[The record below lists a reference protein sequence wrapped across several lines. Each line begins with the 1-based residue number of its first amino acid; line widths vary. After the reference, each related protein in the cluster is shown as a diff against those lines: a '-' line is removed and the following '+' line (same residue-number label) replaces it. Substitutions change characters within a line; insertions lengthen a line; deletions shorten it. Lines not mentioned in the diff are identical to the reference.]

1 MKTLRVTL
9 ADIIGPTGTPN
20 STATVHARYVDTS
33 GRGRDVHLT
42 DGTIVVPVRRVA
54 AADGDPEVFD
64 FDVYANDVAPVREV
78 DYGHLVE
85 VSWTV
90 VAPTGAKTSGV
101 RRVAITDSMASVVQ
115 LGLLSQPE
123 PVAPYTGGY
132 ALAPDLA
139 AEVATRA
146 AADAALDGRVDAL
159 EVAPPAHTH
168 PLSDVTDAGT
178 AAAAD
183 VGDFATAAQ
192 GILADSATQPADLA
206 TVATTGA
213 YADLTGKPTLGTA
226 AAADVADLVAE
237 VGVVSDP
244 ATAGLIESASETQT
258 AGDARWAQ
266 ITNITERD
274 AQPVNV
280 ANYGFSRPSFVAAL
294 ADAEAR
300 GRGTVMDL
308 PAGVYDLGSGMPLS
322 GKSVVLRGHGAHGT
336 TNNPSGTV
344 LHASSQAGPVLDFTG
359 WVVPTP
365 VFGAKVRHSDFL
377 VRGSGAADPTKN
389 NSGIRIQA
397 INSTTFSDIAIRDTG
412 GPCLDL
418 VDGGG
423 DSCYLNDFERIILN
437 TPVNAGANDV
447 PYLRSV
453 ESNGNRFR
461 GIGLRSVLASG
472 DVGPSGAVVFTGGP
486 AYGDLEN
493 LFDGWWF
500 EYLHVPNGGTLF
512 AHAGSSSVISDFQFF
527 DVGKETGAAGTS
539 YFRLTNPPAVGR
551 GGNLIRGVIPGKG
564 TNSYDIDMGIDIQQS
579 GNRVD
584 GVKGYKGTNV
594 VIAAG
599 VGLTDVQLG
608 GSIAAAT
615 DPAVIDNSGLTTNT
629 WRDYTLGTEGGR
641 GWQRDVSGSIPR
653 FYNAVTPANGDLGI
667 GQGGVL
673 HRAVGAALYMWQ
685 DQLYLRTIAG
695 AATPV
700 YLGSATNAPS
710 IRTGTGSPEG
720 SVAAVVG
727 SLYLRSDGGA
737 GTSHYV
743 KESGAG
749 YTGWVAK

>member
-1 MKTLRVTL
+1 MTNVTPPPDLTYGYVDGRIILAIGDRSDAGRMPDPVPADGMTVTL
-9 ADIIGPTGTPN
+9 TPANTILKVASPTPATVVKQPIPCGVDANGYLIDRQAARGVWLVTGTYKVTYSHPRATIP
-20 STATVHARYVDTS
+20 SHDIEVTTGHTEAAPLDLTTAMPP
-33 GRGRDVHLT
+33 GG
-42 DGTIVVPVRRVA
+42 PV
-54 AADGDPEVFD
+54 
-64 FDVYANDVAPVREV
+64 
-78 DYGHLVE
+78 
-85 VSWTV
+85 
-90 VAPTGAKTSGV
+90 
-101 RRVAITDSMASVVQ
+101 
-115 LGLLSQPE
+115 
-123 PVAPYTGGY
+123 
-132 ALAPDLA
+132 LAPSEY
-139 AEVATRA
+139 AE
-146 AADAALDGRVDAL
+146 LNGRLTIL
-159 EVAPPAHTH
+159 E
-168 PLSDVTDAGT
+168 
-178 AAAAD
+178 
-183 VGDFATAAQ
+183 
-192 GILADSATQPADLA
+192 
-206 TVATTGA
+206 
-213 YADLTGKPTLGTA
+213 
-226 AAADVADLVAE
+226 AE
-237 VGVVSDP
+237 VGTASDP

-258 AGDARWAQ
+258 AGDARWAR
-266 ITNITERD
+266 ITNITERTR
-274 AQPVNV
+274 QPVNV
-280 ANYGFSRPSFVAAL
+280 ANYGFSRPSFLAAL
-294 ADAEAR
+294 SDAEAR
-300 GRGTVMDL
+300 GKGTVMEM
-308 PAGVYDLGSGMPLS
+308 PSGVYDVGNGISLAD
-322 GKSVVLRGHGAHGT
+322 KSVVLRGHGAHGT
-336 TNNPSGTV
+336 TALPSGTV
-344 LHASSQAGPVLDFTG
+344 LHASTQTGPVLDFTG
-359 WVVPTP
+359 WVVPSP
-365 VFGAKVRHSDFL
+365 VFGAKVRHGDFL
-377 VRGSGAADPTKN
+377 VRGSGVADPTKN
-389 NSGIRIQA
+389 NAGIRVTA
-397 INSTTFSDIAIRDTG
+397 INSVTFSDIAIRDTG

-418 VDGGG
+418 ADGNGN
-423 DSCYLNDFERIILN
+423 SCYLNDFERIILN

-461 GIGLRSVLASG
+461 GIGFRSVLASG
-472 DVGPSGAVVFTGGP
+472 GVGVSGAAVFTGGP
-486 AYGDLEN
+486 TYGDHDN

-500 EYLHVPNGGTLF
+500 EYLHVPTGGTLF
-512 AHAGSSSVISDFQFF
+512 AHAGSASVISDFQFF
-527 DVGKETGAAGTS
+527 DVGKDTGATGTS
-539 YFRLTNPPAVGR
+539 YFRLTNPPAAGR

-641 GWQRDVSGSIPR
+641 GWQRDVWSGSIPR

-673 HRAVGAALYMWQ
+673 HRAIGAAHYMWQ

-700 YLGSATNAPS
+700 YLGSTTNAPS

-743 KESGAG
+743 KESGTG